1 MLIVLFFGLLV
12 LALITT
18 LLHRRHKRRREAAEN
33 LGPRPDMQMWAPN
46 QRSVHDVQDFGAE
59 QLSQSGTGQDFQ
71 TEISKGKGK
80 VSADVTP
87 LRGGGNKK
95 LKKGSLS

>member
-1 MLIVLFFGLLV
+1 MLIVLCFGLLL

-46 QRSVHDVQDFGAE
+46 QRSVHDVRDFGAE
-59 QLSQSGTGQDFQ
+59 HLSQPGTGQDSQ
-71 TEISKGKGK
+71 IGTTKGKSK
-80 VSADVTP
+80 VSVNVTP
-87 LRGGGNKK
+87 VRGGGNKR
-95 LKKGSLS
+95 LKKGSLG